1 MSIDRLGHGICI
13 QACSMERTRASSR
26 YHKPLYHTLNP
37 ASVLQRELLRKG
49 IHLFIACVPALAAVN
64 PQLTFLLIGLGT
76 LFYTG
81 AEILRI
87 NGRRV
92 IFVSAITEFASRERD
107 RGGIVLGPV
116 TLGLG
121 AMAALYFYPQPAAA
135 LAIYALAFGDGLSSL
150 FGRFFG
156 SVPMP
161 AFPEKTVAGSLTCFT
176 AVFLVTFGVLGSFP
190 KACVIAAA
198 ATFLELLPLK
208 DLDNLAIPLGTGFV
222 AVLIIPL

>member
-1 MSIDRLGHGICI
+1 VSAI
-13 QACSMERTRASSR
+13 
-26 YHKPLYHTLNP
+26 
-37 ASVLQRELLRKG
+37 QRELLRKG
-49 IHLFIACVPALAAVN
+49 IHLFIACVPSLAAFN
-64 PQLTFLLIGLGT
+64 PQLTFLLVGLGT

-81 AEILRI
+81 SEILRI

-92 IFVSAITEFASRERD
+92 ILISAVTEFASRERD
-107 RGGIVLGPV
+107 RGRIVLGPI

-121 AMAALYFYPQPAAA
+121 AMAALYFYPEPAAA

-156 SVPMP
+156 GMSMP
-161 AFPEKTVAGSLTCFT
+161 LFPEKTVGGSLTCFT
-176 AVFLVTFGVLGSFP
+176 AVFLVTFGVIGSFP

-198 ATFLELLPLK
+198 ATLIEMLPLK
-208 DLDNLAIPLGTGFV
+208 DLDNLAIPLGTGLV